1 MVQNS
6 KKRKEKKRKKLKAF
20 SVKSGT
26 RQEFPLST
34 LLFNIVLEVLAIAFR
49 QEKET
54 KTIKIGREEV
64 KLSLFADYMIL
75 FIENPKVSTQ
85 KLLELINDFN
95 KVARQNINIQKSVAL
110 LYINHKISER
120 ETKKKQSH
128 LKSHQKE

>member
-34 LLFNIVLEVLAIAFR
+34 LLFNIVLEVLAIAIR

-54 KTIKIGREEV
+54 KTIKIGREEI
-64 KLSLFADYMIL
+64 KLTIC
-75 FIENPKVSTQ
+75 
-85 KLLELINDFN
+85 
-95 KVARQNINIQKSVAL
+95 
-110 LYINHKISER
+110 
-120 ETKKKQSH
+120 
-128 LKSHQKE
+128 